1 MHSLRH
7 YTATAAQQVQIYV
20 SLAAEPATLGGV
32 ARVIEESQLSGKFQ
46 GVQGKSCIMIHF
58 DVQLFAEASK
68 RPDRRSPALTSALLK
83 KLIHGAIKGRGA
95 SPNSK
100 VGPDHYDKP
109 LDGDFV
115 FLNDGGR
122 NVIDVLM
129 SPFKTKDA
137 KGAALAHYLDVSE
150 ITLCLSQDSLPLL

>member
-1 MHSLRH
+1 M
-7 YTATAAQQVQIYV
+7 QIYV
-20 SLAAEPATLGGV
+20 SLVAEPPTLAGV
-32 ARVIEESQLSGKFQ
+32 ARVVEESQLSGKFQ

-58 DVQLFAEASK
+58 DVQLFAEAAK

-83 KLIHGAIKGRGA
+83 KLVHGAIKGRGG
-95 SPNSK
+95 SPNQK

-109 LDGDFV
+109 LDGDFII
-115 FLNDGGR
+115 LNDGGR

-137 KGAALAHYLDVSE
+137 KGAALAHYLEVSE
-150 ITLCLSQDSLPLL
+150 ITLCLSQDSSVIPIKVLIVSNAN